1 MFFFKKLMEA
11 NYYSAVYATKAAI
24 GSMVDQQAGRVVF
37 LSSQAGQIGL
47 FGFSAY
53 SASKFALR
61 GLAEALQMEVR
72 YYCLFV
78 KLMDNNLLHLV
89 NNSKILLE

>member
-1 MFFFKKLMEA
+1 MEA
-11 NYYSAVYATKAAI
+11 NYLSAVYTTKAVI
-24 GSMVDQQAGRVVF
+24 SSMVQQQGGRIVF

-61 GLAEALQMEVR
+61 GLAESLQMEV
-72 YYCLFV
+72 
-78 KLMDNNLLHLV
+78 
-89 NNSKILLE
+89 KILAKS

>member
-1 MFFFKKLMEA
+1 MLSVPCNADFAFNFYLQKLMEA
-11 NYYSAVYATKAAI
+11 NYYSAVNATKASI
-24 GSMVDQQAGRVVF
+24 DSMVEQQAGRVVF

-72 YYCLFV
+72 CCVVFCYHEL
-78 KLMDNNLLHLV
+78 
-89 NNSKILLE
+89 KI